1 MVLVKNYIYPP
12 EKIKI
17 NRIFKNQQNILHI
30 KRKQLIIGIYN
41 QNAAKLNL
49 NE

>member
-1 MVLVKNYIYPP
+1 MIFVKNYIYPP
-12 EKIKI
+12 EKI
-17 NRIFKNQQNILHI
+17 NRIFENQQNILHI
-30 KRKQLIIGIYN
+30 KGKQLIIRIYN